1 MLAQGQLYDRS
12 WQELQ
17 ASIQG
22 IPSNKVHPMDP
33 YGYHQMPPPELVP
46 PPLHSSQHSLSCPQ
60 HSSQR
65 VHPNMHPQQLL
76 GEPSPSKNG
85 HSKHRLKQQMS
96 TSSSSYCTA
105 AAALKRAEDQTRPRF
120 KDMPGILDPIPT
132 DSDLWV
138 TEEGSYHGVMI
149 TNVPYIATDFL
160 AAPNTQIDDNQL
172 CLIIFRGYMTQKNL
186 LKTLIKIEKGKHIGI
201 PGIEIIPVNAVRIE
215 PLENDKNSKGMMTV
229 DGELIESGPLQCHIM
244 QNAAKVYSK

>member
-1 MLAQGQLYDRS
+1 MGFYLNNLTF
-12 WQELQ
+12 
-17 ASIQG
+17 
-22 IPSNKVHPMDP
+22 HF
-33 YGYHQMPPPELVP
+33 
-46 PPLHSSQHSLSCPQ
+46 
-60 HSSQR
+60 
-65 VHPNMHPQQLL
+65 
-76 GEPSPSKNG
+76 
-85 HSKHRLKQQMS
+85 
-96 TSSSSYCTA
+96 
-105 AAALKRAEDQTRPRF
+105 RAEDQTRPRF

-138 TEEGSYHGVMI
+138 TEEGSYLGAMI